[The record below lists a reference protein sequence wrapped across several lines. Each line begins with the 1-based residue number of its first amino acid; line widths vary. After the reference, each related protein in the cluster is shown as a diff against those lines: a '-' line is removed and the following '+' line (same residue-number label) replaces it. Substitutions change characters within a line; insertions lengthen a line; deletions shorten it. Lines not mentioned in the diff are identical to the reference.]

1 MRRERRQVVRELI
14 EAEACNGNEARQRE
28 RGQVVLELPTREMT
42 PEHDKGTAGGT
53 WAPDRI
59 ALRSPIAATAIVV
72 FLLGQMAVAMS
83 LSSRG
88 DTATYDEPAGLAAG
102 IAYTNQHD
110 LRLNYEHPP
119 LAKILAAL
127 PVAHSGVR
135 LPSTAEFGAGDQ
147 WELGRRVLFDNGA
160 GPGGVLW
167 LARLP
172 MMLLTLAFAL
182 VVYAFARDLFGAW
195 AALVPLAVV
204 TLDPN
209 LVAHGRL
216 VTTDVPVAGFL
227 LLTLWLLARAS
238 RAPSPWGLL
247 VAGGAAY
254 GLALASKYSALV
266 LAPVVVLLAFLVGT
280 RASRPWLRRLARG
293 ALAAALVVAAGLAI
307 VWGVYLA
314 VDPGLRFSV
323 EQPQAPGVLASIAR
337 LLPVPKP
344 YRAGVEF
351 QIIADKSRRPAF
363 LFGRHYDGG
372 LPVYYPALLAVK
384 NPLGTLALWALS
396 ALVALRSPR
405 RRDLVLFVL
414 LPAAWVLGVGMQS
427 NTNIGYRHIL
437 LVPLVLAVATGT
449 VAATGRRAWT
459 MAVLV
464 LLLATA
470 VSTWRAH
477 PFYLSYVNEVF
488 GGPAH
493 AHALLS
499 DSNVDWGQ
507 DAARLGRYLREHHLD
522 GRVSLLWSSSVPPAE
537 YGIRARDLCTIPP
550 GEVRG
555 VVVASVTAL
564 NSIYGAKFDFLRLGY
579 RPVAEVGRSILVYDV
594 DGSGPPRGDL
604 APPRCPVHDLMWPAH
619 QGRRP

>member
-1 MRRERRQVVRELI
+1 MMGAGVTSP
-14 EAEACNGNEARQRE
+14 ASTGHGTGARGAPR
-28 RGQVVLELPTREMT
+28 
-42 PEHDKGTAGGT
+42 
-53 WAPDRI
+53 WAT
-59 ALRSPIAATAIVV
+59 AATAIVV
-72 FLLGQMAVAMS
+72 VLLGQMALAMS

-88 DTATYDEPAGLAAG
+88 DTPTYDEPAGLAGG
-102 IAYTNQHD
+102 IAYTQQHD
-110 LRLNYEHPP
+110 LRHNFEHPP
-119 LAKILAAL
+119 LAKLLAAL
-127 PVAHSGVR
+127 PVGHSGVE
-135 LPSTAEFGAGDQ
+135 LPSPAEFATEDQ
-147 WELGRRVLFDNGA
+147 WELGRQILFDNGG
-160 GPGGVLW
+160 GPDRVLW

-182 VVYAFARDLFGAW
+182 VVYLFARDLFGAW

-238 RAPSPWGLL
+238 RAPSPWGPL
-247 VAGGAAY
+247 VAVGAAY

-266 LAPVVVLLAFLVGT
+266 LVPVVVLLAFLVGT
-280 RASRPWLRRLARG
+280 RAPGSWLRRGARG

-314 VDPGLRFSV
+314 VDPGLRFSI
-323 EQPQAPGVLASIAR
+323 EQPQAPGALASIAR

-351 QIIADKSRRPAF
+351 QIIADESRRPAF

-372 LPVYYPALLAVK
+372 LPAYYPALLAVK

-405 RRDLVLFVL
+405 RRDLMLRDLMLFVL
-414 LPAAWVLGVGMQS
+414 LPAAWILGVGMQS

-437 LVPLVLAVATGT
+437 LVPLLLAVATGT
-449 VAATGRRAWT
+449 VAATGHRAWATGHRAWT
-459 MAVLV
+459 VAVLG

-470 VSTWRAH
+470 MSTWRAH
-477 PFYLSYVNEVF
+477 PFYLSYVNEAF

-507 DAARLGRYLREHHLD
+507 DAARLARYLQEHHPD
-522 GRVSLLWSSSVPPAE
+522 GQVWLLWSSSVPPAE

-550 GEVRG
+550 REVRG

-579 RPVAEVGRSILVYDV
+579 RPVAEIGHSILVYDV
-594 DGSGPPRGDL
+594 DGSGPLRGDL
-604 APPRCPVHDLMWPAH
+604 APPRCPVHDIMWPAYR
-619 QGRRP
+619 GRRP